1 MSKYSKIVLNRSGVR
16 QLMRSDEMEQ
26 ICKELAYEA
35 KAKLGDGY
43 AVSSMKGKNRANAS
57 IIAVSKK
64 AKKESK
70 KHNTIIKAV
79 MS

>member
-26 ICKELAYEA
+26 ICKKLAYEA
-35 KAKLGDGY
+35 
-43 AVSSMKGKNRANAS
+43 
-57 IIAVSKK
+57 KK